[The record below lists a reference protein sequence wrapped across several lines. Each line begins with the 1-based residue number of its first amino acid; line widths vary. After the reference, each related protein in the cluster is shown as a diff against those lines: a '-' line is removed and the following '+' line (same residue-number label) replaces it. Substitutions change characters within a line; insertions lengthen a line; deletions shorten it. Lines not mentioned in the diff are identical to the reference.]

1 MYHCFYDTPVF
12 HNVKKSCDFG
22 LQNGLVRRVS
32 RGLSGFLGFDCSDKT
47 ARSAKARDKV
57 CAHFVSNECSV
68 PLFLSNETPIQKN
81 MLS

>member
-1 MYHCFYDTPVF
+1 M
-12 HNVKKSCDFG
+12 
-22 LQNGLVRRVS
+22 S

-68 PLFLSNETPIQKN
+68 PLFLSNETLIQKN